1 MAGRTG
7 TIALSLAGLAALA
20 AVVVLVLRPDTELP
34 GVVRDPAP
42 TVDGLTF
49 EDVWQR
55 DEPVGVDLV
64 PADGELTLAYFG
76 YLSCPDV
83 CPMTMADL
91 RRARQLLGEEL
102 SARTTVAFVTVDPE
116 RDDPERL
123 NTYLSLFFD
132 DRVLA
137 LTATDDEALAAAA
150 AQLGVRFALEEP
162 DEDGAYEVLHSAI
175 TYVIDDRG
183 LVVRELPF
191 GIPAEDVAR
200 VIEATLRERS

>member
-1 MAGRTG
+1 MLLTLGGVVVA
-7 TIALSLAGLAALA
+7 IA
-20 AVVVLVLRPDTELP
+20 AVVLMLRPASELP

-42 TVDGLTF
+42 SVDGLAF

-55 DEPVGVDLV
+55 DEPATVDLV
-64 PADGELTLAYFG
+64 PADGEVTLAYFG

-91 RRARQLLGEEL
+91 RRARQLLGEDL
-102 SARTTVAFVTVDPE
+102 ASRTTVAFVTVDPG

-123 NTYLSLFFD
+123 NAYLSLFFD
-132 DRVLA
+132 GRVQA
-137 LTATDDEALAAAA
+137 LTAPDAASLDAAAER
-150 AQLGVRFALEEP
+150 LGVRVALEEA
-162 DEDGAYEVLHSAI
+162 DADGAYDVLHSAI

-200 VIEATLRERS
+200 VVEATLRERS